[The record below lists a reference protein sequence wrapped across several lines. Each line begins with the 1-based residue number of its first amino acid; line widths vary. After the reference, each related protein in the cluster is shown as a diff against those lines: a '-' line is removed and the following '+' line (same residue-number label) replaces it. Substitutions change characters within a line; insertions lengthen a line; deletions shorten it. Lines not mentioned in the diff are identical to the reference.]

1 MRKSPSFIRSAH
13 RTNGTHTIMQPRD
26 NEKGGVEEADVPRR
40 GPCSPR
46 GPTGGSALRSLFL
59 CVRGS
64 AATPAA
70 LMRRERKSSLR
81 AFRPR
86 AAGAGGRRRGDDT
99 HLLGWKRLAAARR
112 SCRRGAAFRSAG
124 VSTKTDQMYAAPA
137 PCFYFGPRA
146 TPTNQ
151 ISLLDSPTRT
161 HISSI
166 SS

>member
-1 MRKSPSFIRSAH
+1 MRNSPFIRSAH
-13 RTNGTHTIMQPRD
+13 RTNGTHTHTIMQPRD

-86 AAGAGGRRRGDDT
+86 AAGAGGGEGMT
-99 HLLGWKRLAAARR
+99 HTCWGGKDWLQR
-112 SCRRGAAFRSAG
+112 
-124 VSTKTDQMYAAPA
+124 AAPA
-137 PCFYFGPRA
+137 AAGPPFDRPGSA
-146 TPTNQ
+146 QKRTKCMQPLRPVFISAPGPPLQ
-151 ISLLDSPTRT
+151 IKFLC
-161 HISSI
+161 
-166 SS
+166 